1 MSAPASSSR
10 PLLLPQNRRLR
21 HLRGLSLR
29 NLSFARPRGQTI
41 DDAAINMSP
50 SKLETLRETSKLHQT
65 HSSENLQQLRPQ
77 AGKRRRS
84 TNLAGASPLTR
95 QKQLEITVEAKVAD
109 VFFTLHCQGE
119 EDPVYI
125 SEVGERATVSTESRC
140 LLRDAIY

>member
-1 MSAPASSSR
+1 MSAPAPSSSR

-50 SKLETLRETSKLHQT
+50 SKLETLRETSRLHHT
-65 HSSENLQQLRPQ
+65 HSSENLQLRPQ
-77 AGKRRRS
+77 AGRRRRS
-84 TNLAGASPLTR
+84 TGLAGASPLSR
-95 QKQLEITVEAKVAD
+95 QRQLEITVEAKVAD
-109 VFFTLHCQGE
+109 VFFTLHCLGD

-125 SEVGERATVSTESRC
+125 SEIGERATVGDGE
-140 LLRDAIY
+140 LR